1 MTMKECCEHEYRACG
16 KCCANEFDPMD
27 RVLEVA

>member
-1 MTMKECCEHEYRACG
+1 MTMKECCEHKYRAYP
-16 KCCANEFDPMD
+16 KCCANEFGPMN